1 MWLVARVNLLLALVL
16 TTFVAACSQAGAGAS
31 LFGEAAPNTM
41 IRIEVTNLNFLDAT
55 LHAFRNR
62 DRVRLGIVTGKTSA
76 VYTLE
81 WRTPLSLQ
89 IEIDLLAGGKCAT
102 REVVAQPGD
111 EFILQIPSEF
121 RRMADCLWRP
131 G

>member
-1 MWLVARVNLLLALVL
+1 MRLVPRVNLLLALVL
-16 TTFVAACSQAGAGAS
+16 TTFVAACSQAGAGAN

-81 WRTPLSLQ
+81 WRIPLSLQ
-89 IEIDLLAGGKCAT
+89 IEIDLLAAGECTT
-102 REVVAQPGD
+102 REVVANPGD
-111 EFILQIPSEF
+111 EFFLQIPSEF
-121 RRMADCLWRP
+121 HRMVDCF
-131 G
+131 